1 MNRVWNWIQAGFTIL
16 GGWLGWSLGGMD
28 GFVYVLIAFVALDF
42 ITGVMRAVVEKEVSS
57 KASFRGILKKI
68 LIFVMV
74 AVGHMVD
81 THIIGPLGTVGDYS
95 AIRTAI
101 IFFYLSN
108 EGISLL
114 ENAAYIGLPIPERL
128 RDILA
133 QLHKGMDD

>member
-57 KASFRGILKKI
+57 KASFRGILKKT

-114 ENAAYIGLPIPERL
+114 ENAAYIGLPIPERF

-133 QLHKGMDD
+133 QLHNRIDD